1 MIEWTCVTCL
11 FPIADDEGVVS
22 VPLSHI
28 SDMPMFG
35 PEWAPRHHL
44 CREAGESYYEVPVE
58 QLRDAEG
65 VLRWT
70 AHLLG
75 KVWIANSNWDAII
88 RSTLKEAKYP
98 CG

>member
-1 MIEWTCVTCL
+1 MIEWTCATCQ
-11 FPIADDEGVVS
+11 FPISDDEGVVS

-44 CREAGESYYEVPVE
+44 CREASESYYEVPVE

-65 VLRWT
+65 VLCWT

-88 RSTLKEAKYP
+88 RSTFKEAKYP

>member
-1 MIEWTCVTCL
+1 MNTWTCTACN

-22 VPLSHI
+22 VPLREI
-28 SDMPMFG
+28 ADMPMFG

-44 CREAGESYYEVPVE
+44 CREPAEDYYEVPVE
-58 QLRDAEG
+58 QLRDADG

-75 KVWIANSNWDAII
+75 KVWLANSNWDAII
-88 RSTLKEAKYP
+88 RSTVKGAMRP

>member
-1 MIEWTCVTCL
+1 MNTWTCTSCH
-11 FPIADDEGVVS
+11 FPVADDEGVVS
-22 VPLSHI
+22 VPLREVAE
-28 SDMPMFG
+28 MPMFG

-44 CREAGESYYEVPVE
+44 CREPGEDYYEVPVE
-58 QLRDAEG
+58 QLRDADG

-75 KVWIANSNWDAII
+75 KVWLANSNWDAII
-88 RSTLKEAKYP
+88 RSTVKGAMHP